1 MTKLIFALLL
11 IWKVMMFCVVATIGL
26 VFGYLSALIAAFVWL
41 VHSLY
46 KIITGDLK

>member
-1 MTKLIFALLL
+1 MTRLIFALLL

-26 VFGYLSALIAAFVWL
+26 AFGYLTALISALYWL
-41 VHSLY
+41 IGSLY